1 MAKQAIKPFEFWK
14 ETMDMMTKH
23 GLLLCS
29 VGADGKPN
37 IMAIGWMTSLPK
49 RSTIAERF
57 RVATRTSFPKLRR

>member
-37 IMAIGWMTSLPK
+37 VMAIGWMTSLPK
-49 RSTIAERF
+49 RSTIAGRF
-57 RVATRTSFPKLRR
+57 